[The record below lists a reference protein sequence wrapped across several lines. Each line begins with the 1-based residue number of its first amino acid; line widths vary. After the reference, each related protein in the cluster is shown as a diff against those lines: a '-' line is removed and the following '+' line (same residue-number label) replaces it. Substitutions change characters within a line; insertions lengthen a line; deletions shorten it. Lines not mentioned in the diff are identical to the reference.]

1 MFLSERISLAGSP
14 LPADPTGRVRVLS
27 GGRQL
32 RIAIAEKS
40 DAASYMCL
48 ASNIAGNT
56 KKEYNLQ
63 VYGRPLCNILY
74 VIIDLEKQLHYETLI
89 SKTVFRL

>member
-1 MFLSERISLAGSP
+1 MFLSEIISLAGSP
-14 LPADPTGRVRVLS
+14 LLADPTGRVRVLS

-32 RIAIAEKS
+32 QISIAEKS

-63 VYGRPLCNILY
+63 VYGRSLCNILC
-74 VIIDLEKQLHYETLI
+74 VIINLEIQYYETLI
-89 SKTVFRL
+89 SKAVLRL